1 MDKKI
6 EEMGFEELLEEIHKD
21 NPETVNEAKKMLY
34 DKYLKRLEQ
43 EEMEEK
49 FSWFIVAL
57 VYLVIVI
64 LICFIIRVIGG

>member
-6 EEMGFEELLEEIHKD
+6 EEMSFEELLEEIHKD
-21 NPETVNEAKKMLY
+21 NPETVNDAKKMLY
-34 DKYLKRLEQ
+34 NKYLKRLEQ

-57 VYLVIVI
+57 VYLVIVT
-64 LICFIIRVIGG
+64 LICFTIRVIGG